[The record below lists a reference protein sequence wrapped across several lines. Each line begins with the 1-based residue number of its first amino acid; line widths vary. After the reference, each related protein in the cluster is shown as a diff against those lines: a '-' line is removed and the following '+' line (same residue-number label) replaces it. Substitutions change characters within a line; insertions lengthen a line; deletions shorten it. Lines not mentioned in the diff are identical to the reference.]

1 MRCTRT
7 RGRGVAG
14 FNEIGCK
21 NSKETGVGTED
32 GETWCAEE
40 EEESHKQEHLDQ
52 MSEVKTKPG
61 MGKEWQVFEWEDNN
75 EWLKGN
81 SVSLN
86 TTYLEA
92 SCQEKLT
99 VYF

>member
-1 MRCTRT
+1 MCCTRT

-40 EEESHKQEHLDQ
+40 EEESHKQEHFK
-52 MSEVKTKPG
+52 VKAECCEGSDVRSQNETRY
-61 MGKEWQVFEWEDNN
+61 GKRMTSFWVRR
-75 EWLKGN
+75 
-81 SVSLN
+81 
-86 TTYLEA
+86 
-92 SCQEKLT
+92 
-99 VYF
+99 